1 MPNKVLMARSYND
14 DDGPFFIVNAEAEL
28 GRLIFDD
35 DLPGYVEGPEGYKIE
50 LNVTVPDP
58 VLIVNGEIYNSI
70 DGNSVIVSITVTDP
84 DGNQTVYVPKK
95 GFDDAIIWQEES

>member
-1 MPNKVLMARSYND
+1 MPNKVLLTRRL
-14 DDGPFFIVNAEAEL
+14 DGSGPVYSVEAEADL

-35 DLPGYVEGPEGYKIE
+35 DLGTYVEGPKGFKSE
-50 LNVTVPDP
+50 LKLLIPDP
-58 VLIVNGEIYNSI
+58 VYRYDGDQFENNI

-95 GFDDAIIWQEES
+95 GFDDAIIWQEEE